1 MYNEIKDYLEEQKE
15 EKLFRELKT
24 IKNNDKG
31 YIYIKNKK
39 YLDLSSND
47 YLSISDHPHLIKRSM
62 EFTEKYGTGG
72 RASRLLSGNF
82 EYHIML
88 EEKIAELKNKKAG
101 LIFGNGYI
109 ANTTVIPALSGRDT
123 IIFADRLVHA
133 SIIDGI
139 ILSRS
144 KFFRFHHN
152 DIGHLEQLVERERNK
167 YKNVLIITESLFS
180 MDGDKAPL
188 KDIVELKEKYDALLY
203 VDEAHATGIFSHT
216 GSGLVEEEGLS
227 DKCDIIMGTFS
238 KALGSYGAYITT
250 SELMKEYLINKA
262 RGFIFSTAL
271 PPSVIGA
278 SIAGIELLKKEPNR
292 REELLDKCE
301 YFRKKLLNEGLEV
314 AGDSQI
320 IPIITGDT
328 EKTVYVAEEL
338 LAKGCF
344 VLPIRP
350 PTVPEGSSRL
360 RLSVTYDHP
369 VKALDKVV
377 ELLISIK

>member
-1 MYNEIKDYLEEQKE
+1 
-15 EKLFRELKT
+15 
-24 IKNNDKG
+24 
-31 YIYIKNKK
+31 
-39 YLDLSSND
+39 
-47 YLSISDHPHLIKRSM
+47 M
-62 EFTEKYGTGG
+62 EFTEQYGTGG

-82 EYHIML
+82 EYHILL
-88 EEKIAELKNKKAG
+88 EEKIAELKNKEAG

-109 ANTTVIPALSGRDT
+109 TNTTVIPALSGRDT
-123 IIFADRLVHA
+123 IIFADWLVHA

-144 KFFRFHHN
+144 NYFRFNHN
-152 DIGHLEQLVERERNK
+152 DMGHLEQLVERERNK
-167 YKNVLIITESLFS
+167 YKNVLIITESIFS

-188 KDIVELKEKYDALLY
+188 QELVELKEKYDALLY
-203 VDEAHATGIFSHT
+203 VDEAHATGIFGPK
-216 GSGLVEEEGLS
+216 GSGLVEEAGLS

-238 KALGSYGAYITT
+238 KALGSYGAYIAT
-250 SELMKEYLINKA
+250 SKLMKEYLVNKT

-301 YFRKKLLNEGLEV
+301 YFRNKLLKEGLEV
-314 AGDSQI
+314 SGDSQI
-320 IPIITGDT
+320 IPIIIGDI
-328 EKTVYVAEEL
+328 EKTVYIAEEL
-338 LAKGCF
+338 LDNGF
-344 VLPIRP
+344 YVLPIRP

-369 VKALDKVV
+369 VKALDKFV
-377 ELLISIK
+377 EVLEKLIK